1 MYRHKI
7 VRENIDADMEEI
19 ALLKLVSVV
28 LLFERILIT

>member
-7 VRENIDADMEEI
+7 VRKNIGADIEGI
-19 ALLKLVSVV
+19 GLLKLVSVV